1 MLIIRIAVVVI
12 LAVIAIIVVIKH
24 LERRS
29 KGLRRYMIGQSTK
42 AWGDASEWERPWTI
56 YLSKA
61 LVIFFGGMF
70 ILLVYVIC
78 FSQST

>member
-12 LAVIAIIVVIKH
+12 LAAITIVVVVKN
-24 LERRS
+24 LESWS
-29 KGLRRYMIGQSTK
+29 KGFRRYMIGQSK
-42 AWGDASEWERPWTI
+42 KSLVDASEWERPWTI

-61 LVIFFGGMF
+61 LIIFFGAMF

-78 FSQST
+78 FSQTT